1 MSAGAFL
8 WTLVG
13 IGSSMETQNI
23 LHSKHGAWLLE
34 ALTEKLPNGLCSV
47 HQIIVLD
54 VWPLLLVRSQ
64 ETPN

>member
-8 WTLVG
+8 RKPVG
-13 IGSSMETQNI
+13 IGSCMETKNI

-34 ALTEKLPNGLCSV
+34 ALTEKLANGLCSV

-54 VWPLLLVRSQ
+54 LWPLLLVCSQ